1 MMMLDHPDVDQAFNT
16 HPLCAPPTWPTLVLV
31 ALTVDNVRAGRA
43 PCLISFMGAQNDLDC
58 RAALDTAR
66 AAWLCAAGNL

>member
-1 MMMLDHPDVDQAFNT
+1 MMMLDHPDVDQALNT

-43 PCLISFMGAQNDLDC
+43 PCLISFMGAKD
-58 RAALDTAR
+58 RHAPAETAEL
-66 AAWLCAAGNL
+66 W